1 MSMSWLIM
9 GDFNYV
15 KSPEEKQLGVA
26 PTWYE
31 LKDFV
36 DCSVALGLLDAPT
49 TGCYYIWYSNKDSNP
64 VWCKLDRVLYNNE
77 WLEASL
83 HCGAHFNPPECL
95 SDHSSGIV
103 TIFDHCPTKPKL
115 FRFFNMWAGHPGFFT
130 IVEHRWNLNVEET
143 PQFSLCKRL
152 KSLKSA
158 LKAFNTQHY
167 GHISTRAKE
176 ADLALQDAQNQLEVA
191 LQDYLGDLRRKVVF
205 LVEAE
210 RHFFY
215 QKAQIHYLKEG
226 DRNTK
231 FFHDMVKRNATRNSI
246 TAVTRVDGS
255 IITAAEDIAQ
265 ESVRYYTSL
274 LGTEAHTIPVDDGV
288 FDWGPKLSSELT
300 VELCR
305 EVTALEVKEA
315 IFNINDNK
323 APGPDGYS
331 SCFSRK
337 HGMWWAIKDAGPSW
351 ISLGVDGC

>member
-1 MSMSWLIM
+1 MSMPWLIM

-26 PTWYE
+26 PTSYE

-36 DCSVALGLLDAPT
+36 DCCVALGLLDAPT

-64 VWCKLDRVLYNNE
+64 VCCKLDRVLYNNE
-77 WLEASL
+77 CLETSL
-83 HCGAHFNPPECL
+83 HCGAHFNPPGCL

-115 FRFFNMWAGHPGFFT
+115 FRFFNMWAGHPGLFT
-130 IVEHRWNLNVEET
+130 TVEQRWNLNVEET

-152 KSLKSA
+152 KSLNGA

-167 GHISTRAKE
+167 SHISTRAKE
-176 ADLALQDAQNQLEVA
+176 ADLALQDAQNQLESNPGDVA
-191 LQDYLGDLRRKVVF
+191 LRDSLGDLRRKVVF

-215 QKAQIHYLKEG
+215 QKAQIHHLKEG

-231 FFHDMVKRNATRNSI
+231 FFHDMVKRNASRNSI

-255 IITAAEDIAQ
+255 IITVAEDIAQ
-265 ESVRYYTSL
+265 EFVGYYTSL
-274 LGTEAHTIPVDDGV
+274 LGTEAHTIPVDDNV
-288 FDWGPKLSSELT
+288 FDWGPKLSS
-300 VELCR
+300 
-305 EVTALEVKEA
+305 
-315 IFNINDNK
+315 
-323 APGPDGYS
+323 
-331 SCFSRK
+331 
-337 HGMWWAIKDAGPSW
+337 
-351 ISLGVDGC
+351 